1 MVCGELGCWNLL
13 KNLLQPV
20 VLDDLDCLEVAKD
33 LLEVEIDWDQ
43 LQVQVELLLEVGNR
57 TDLVLCCWVQMVG
70 FVKEALCDWVDWGLE
85 EEHEQIDPSYL

>member
-1 MVCGELGCWNLL
+1 M

-43 LQVQVELLLEVGNR
+43 LQVQVELWLEVGNR

-70 FVKEALCDWVDWGLE
+70 FEKEALYDWVDWVLE
-85 EEHEQIDPSYL
+85 EEYEQIDPSFL